1 MSTDDEEFLEF
12 LEIFQEESLERL
24 LNVSRSLEAIV
35 AGEAA
40 DGPLDEV
47 DRELH
52 TIKGS
57 ARLLGFSKLG
67 TLVHELEGLA
77 GAYRANPG
85 LGIELLVEATDRL
98 SALVEE
104 AAASGTDLDDPELRG
119 RVAAA
124 VAGGGDA
131 GSAPEPP
138 AEEPTPEA
146 PEQEPEEEPEPS
158 GVKVLEP
165 PLADNP
171 FDTARQSR
179 AQGFP
184 RGFDLAVE
192 SEDELPEWDAPTTS
206 IPPGSVPLGAAGSA
220 IPGGADHETAAGKRG
235 EALTTSTGVARPR
248 SETRRTASRGE
259 DEVVRV
265 RGSRLGE
272 LNDIVSDL
280 TLAHQRL
287 DTYEA
292 RIRTLLNAVEEG
304 TADAG
309 HVSLGLRRIARDI
322 RTDVLG
328 VRSATSGLQ
337 QLAVDVRLRP
347 VSHLFDRVPREV
359 RDLARQLGKRVRV
372 RVRGED
378 TEMDRVILDALKSP
392 LSHLLRNA
400 LDHGLETPDVRA
412 VRGKEAEG
420 LLELS
425 AGQEGNRIAIRVQ
438 DDGGGVDPARVRQ
451 IAVQRGVIDPGQA
464 GQLKDD
470 EAIQLIFAPG
480 FSTKEGVTQIS
491 GRGVGMDAVRQV
503 VEELKGDVQVESVL
517 GQGSTVTIR
526 LPLTLLISRVMLT
539 RSGGQRFALPTESII
554 ESIRVPSEDINTF
567 GETLTL
573 LWRGHALPLLHLSGF
588 LGRPV
593 LPDGE
598 FLRVLVVHHGSER
611 LALVVEEILEERSVV
626 VKPIGWPLER
636 LSWVSGAV
644 QDPSGEIALQI
655 HVPELFFSLRRATP
669 RTAAD
674 TSPDRTI
681 LVVDDSIVS
690 RQLVGRAVKALGFEP
705 IVAVDGMDAW
715 GLLERVRP
723 LAILT
728 DVEMPRLDGL
738 GLARRVRAHE
748 DLAGTPLVIVSNR
761 GSIQD
766 REAGL
771 QAGADS
777 YLTKGEFSESA
788 LRKTLE
794 RLL

>member
-1 MSTDDEEFLEF
+1 
-12 LEIFQEESLERL
+12 
-24 LNVSRSLEAIV
+24 
-35 AGEAA
+35 
-40 DGPLDEV
+40 
-47 DRELH
+47 
-52 TIKGS
+52 
-57 ARLLGFSKLG
+57 
-67 TLVHELEGLA
+67 
-77 GAYRANPG
+77 
-85 LGIELLVEATDRL
+85 
-98 SALVEE
+98 
-104 AAASGTDLDDPELRG
+104 
-119 RVAAA
+119 
-124 VAGGGDA
+124 
-131 GSAPEPP
+131 
-138 AEEPTPEA
+138 
-146 PEQEPEEEPEPS
+146 
-158 GVKVLEP
+158 
-165 PLADNP
+165 
-171 FDTARQSR
+171 
-179 AQGFP
+179 
-184 RGFDLAVE
+184 
-192 SEDELPEWDAPTTS
+192 
-206 IPPGSVPLGAAGSA
+206 
-220 IPGGADHETAAGKRG
+220 
-235 EALTTSTGVARPR
+235 
-248 SETRRTASRGE
+248 
-259 DEVVRV
+259 VRV

-272 LNDIVSDL
+272 LNNIVSDL

-309 HVSLGLRRIARDI
+309 HVSTGLRRIARDI

-400 LDHGLETPDVRA
+400 LDHGLETPEVRA
-412 VRGKEAEG
+412 VRGKDPDG

-425 AGQEGNRIAIRVQ
+425 AGQEGNRIAIRVH
-438 DDGGGVDPARVRQ
+438 DDGGGVDAERVRQ
-451 IAVQRGVIDPGQA
+451 IAIRRGVIDSAQA
-464 GQLKDD
+464 DQLKDE

-491 GRGVGMDAVRQV
+491 GRGVGMDAVRRV
-503 VEELKGDVQVESVL
+503 VEDLKGDVQVESVK

-539 RSGGQRFALPTESII
+539 RSGGQRFALPTESIV
-554 ESIRVPSEDINTF
+554 ESIRVPSSDINTF

-573 LWRGHALPLLHLSGF
+573 LWRGHALPLLHLSRF

-598 FLRVLVVHHGSER
+598 HLRVLVVHHGSER

-655 HVPELFFSLRRATP
+655 HVPELFFSLRRAATHAP
-669 RTAAD
+669 VEA
-674 TSPDRTI
+674 SQDRTI

-690 RQLVGRAVKALGFEP
+690 RQLVGRVVKALGFEP

-761 GSIQD
+761 GSSQD

-777 YLTKGEFSESA
+777 YLTKSEFSEA
-788 LRKTLE
+788 TLRKTLE

>member
-1 MSTDDEEFLEF
+1 VSSDDEEFLEF

-35 AGEAA
+35 NGEPPEAH
-40 DGPLDEV
+40 LDEV

-77 GAYRANPG
+77 GAYRARAE

-104 AAASGTDLDDPELRG
+104 AAASGNDLDDPELRA
-119 RVAAA
+119 RVAEAL
-124 VAGGGDA
+124 AGGATSGTSSKDK
-131 GSAPEPP
+131 APDPSLDDVLPGISFESTALAEPQ
-138 AEEPTPEA
+138 PE
-146 PEQEPEEEPEPS
+146 S
-158 GVKVLEP
+158 
-165 PLADNP
+165 P
-171 FDTARQSR
+171 FDTALQSGS
-179 AQGFP
+179 QGFT
-184 RGFDLAVE
+184 RELLAE
-192 SEDELPEWDAPTTS
+192 PSSAEAAPLAGEPAAWDAPTAAIQTRGLPV
-206 IPPGSVPLGAAGSA
+206 PPPSAAPDLDTA
-220 IPGGADHETAAGKRG
+220 PGMRAETGTG
-235 EALTTSTGVARPR
+235 TTGVARPR
-248 SETRRTASRGE
+248 GETKRTGVRAE

-304 TADAG
+304 LADAG
-309 HVSLGLRRIARDI
+309 AVSLGLRRIARDI

-400 LDHGLETPDVRA
+400 LDHGFETPEVRA
-412 VRGKEAEG
+412 VRGKEPEG

-425 AGQEGNRIAIRVQ
+425 AGQEGNRIAIRVK
-438 DDGGGVDPARVRQ
+438 DDGSGVDAERIRQ
-451 IAVQRGVIDPGQA
+451 IAVQRGVIDPTQA
-464 GQLKDD
+464 AQLKDA

-491 GRGVGMDAVRQV
+491 GRGVGMDAVRRV
-503 VEELKGDVQVESVL
+503 VEDLKGDVQVVSEL
-517 GQGSTVTIR
+517 GEGSTITIR

-554 ESIRVPSEDINTF
+554 ESIRVPSKDINTF
-567 GETLTL
+567 GDTLTL

-598 FLRVLVVHHGSER
+598 HLRVLVVHHGSER

-655 HVPELFFSLRRATP
+655 HVPELFFSLRRAGP
-669 RTAAD
+669 RAEGEP
-674 TSPDRTI
+674 SQDRTI

-705 IVAVDGMDAW
+705 VVAVDGMDAW

-761 GSIQD
+761 GSSQD

-777 YLTKGEFSESA
+777 YLTKSEFSEA
-788 LRKTLE
+788 TLRKTLE

>member
-1 MSTDDEEFLEF
+1 M
-12 LEIFQEESLERL
+12 
-24 LNVSRSLEAIV
+24 
-35 AGEAA
+35 
-40 DGPLDEV
+40 
-47 DRELH
+47 
-52 TIKGS
+52 
-57 ARLLGFSKLG
+57 
-67 TLVHELEGLA
+67 
-77 GAYRANPG
+77 
-85 LGIELLVEATDRL
+85 
-98 SALVEE
+98 
-104 AAASGTDLDDPELRG
+104 
-119 RVAAA
+119 
-124 VAGGGDA
+124 
-131 GSAPEPP
+131 
-138 AEEPTPEA
+138 
-146 PEQEPEEEPEPS
+146 
-158 GVKVLEP
+158 
-165 PLADNP
+165 
-171 FDTARQSR
+171 
-179 AQGFP
+179 
-184 RGFDLAVE
+184 
-192 SEDELPEWDAPTTS
+192 
-206 IPPGSVPLGAAGSA
+206 
-220 IPGGADHETAAGKRG
+220 
-235 EALTTSTGVARPR
+235 
-248 SETRRTASRGE
+248 
-259 DEVVRV
+259 RV

-272 LNDIVSDL
+272 LNNIVSDL

-400 LDHGLETPDVRA
+400 LDHGLETPEVRA
-412 VRGKEAEG
+412 VRGKEPEG

-425 AGQEGNRIAIRVQ
+425 AGQEGNRIAIRVH
-438 DDGGGVDPARVRQ
+438 DDGGGVDADRVRQ
-451 IAVQRGVIDPGQA
+451 IAVRRGVIDSAQA
-464 GQLKDD
+464 AQLKDA
-470 EAIQLIFAPG
+470 EAIQLIFSPG

-491 GRGVGMDAVRQV
+491 GRGVGMDAVRRV
-503 VEELKGDVQVESVL
+503 VEDLKGDVQVESVI
-517 GQGSTVTIR
+517 GQGSTITIR

-539 RSGGQRFALPTESII
+539 RSGGQRFALPTESIV
-554 ESIRVPSEDINTF
+554 ESLRVPLSDINTF

-573 LWRGHALPLLHLSGF
+573 LWRGHALPLLHLSRF

-598 FLRVLVVHHGSER
+598 HLRVLVVHHGSER

-655 HVPELFFSLRRATP
+655 HVPELFFSLRRATARAP
-669 RTAAD
+669 VES
-674 TSPDRTI
+674 SPDRTI

-761 GSIQD
+761 GSSQD

-777 YLTKGEFSESA
+777 YLTKSEFSEA
-788 LRKTLE
+788 TLRKTLE

>member
-1 MSTDDEEFLEF
+1 VSSDDEEFLEF

-35 AGEAA
+35 AGEPPSAHM
-40 DGPLDEV
+40 DEV

-77 GAYRANPG
+77 GAYRAGPE
-85 LGIELLVEATDRL
+85 LGTELLVEATDRL

-104 AAASGTDLDDPELRG
+104 ASASGTDLDDPELRA
-119 RVAAA
+119 RVAEAI
-124 VAGGGDA
+124 AGGA
-131 GSAPEPP
+131 AASPATPP
-138 AEEPTPEA
+138 LEA
-146 PEQEPEEEPEPS
+146 PESWPGGEAPARSPGDSQ
-158 GVKVLEP
+158 
-165 PLADNP
+165 NP

-179 AQGFP
+179 AQGFTREP
-184 RGFDLAVE
+184 AADP
-192 SEDELPEWDAPTTS
+192 SSDEGVQPWDMPT
-206 IPPGSVPLGAAGSA
+206 AAIETGGVA
-220 IPGGADHETAAGKRG
+220 IPSSSQDHDTALGKRP
-235 EALTTSTGVARPR
+235 ETVTTTGVARPR
-248 SETRRTASRGE
+248 SETKRTAVRTE

-272 LNDIVSDL
+272 LNNIVSDL

-309 HVSLGLRRIARDI
+309 HVSMGLRRIARDI

-400 LDHGLETPDVRA
+400 LDHGLEAPEVRV
-412 VRGKEAEG
+412 VRGKEPEG

-425 AGQEGNRIAIRVQ
+425 AGQEGNRIAIRVH
-438 DDGGGVDPARVRQ
+438 DDGGGVDADRIRQ
-451 IAVQRGVIDPGQA
+451 IAVRRGVIDTAQA
-464 GQLKDD
+464 AQLKDA

-491 GRGVGMDAVRQV
+491 GRGVGMDAVRRV
-503 VEELKGDVQVESVL
+503 VEDLKGDVQVESEIGL
-517 GQGSTVTIR
+517 GSTVTIR

-554 ESIRVPSEDINTF
+554 ESIRVPSSDINTF

-598 FLRVLVVHHGSER
+598 HLRVLVVHHGSER

-655 HVPELFFSLRRATP
+655 HVPELFFSLRRATASAP
-669 RTAAD
+669 VE
-674 TSPDRTI
+674 TSQGRTI

-738 GLARRVRAHE
+738 GLARRVRAHD

-761 GSIQD
+761 GSSQD

-777 YLTKGEFSESA
+777 YLTKSEFSEA
-788 LRKTLE
+788 TLRKTLE

>member
-1 MSTDDEEFLEF
+1 MSSDDEEFLEF

-24 LNVSRSLEAIV
+24 LNVSRSLEGIS
-35 AGEAA
+35 AGQ
-40 DGPLDEV
+40 DRDPLLDEV

-77 GAYRANPG
+77 GVFRARPG
-85 LGIELLVEATDRL
+85 SGLELLVEATDRL

-104 AAASGTDLDDPELRG
+104 ASATGADLDDPELRA
-119 RVAAA
+119 RVAVA
-124 VAGGGDA
+124 VSGGDS
-131 GSAPEPP
+131 GSEPDAPDAPSS
-138 AEEPTPEA
+138 PTPEEVA
-146 PEQEPEEEPEPS
+146 L
-158 GVKVLEP
+158 LEL
-165 PLADNP
+165 PLPTPGNP

-179 AQGFP
+179 AQGFS
-184 RGFDLAVE
+184 RGVSEPAGDDLPQAV
-192 SEDELPEWDAPTTS
+192 SATAWDTPTAAIQTR
-206 IPPGSVPLGAAGSA
+206 GVTASVPASGEFDTSL
-220 IPGGADHETAAGKRG
+220 GKRG
-235 EALTTSTGVARPR
+235 PEGVTSTSVARPR
-248 SETRRTASRGE
+248 GDSKRGPRTE

-272 LNDIVSDL
+272 LNNIVSDL

-309 HVSLGLRRIARDI
+309 HVALGLRRIARDI

-400 LDHGLETPDVRA
+400 LDHGLEEPDLRI
-412 VRGKEAEG
+412 VRGKDPEG

-425 AGQEGNRIAIRVQ
+425 AGQEGNRISIRVR
-438 DDGGGVDPARVRQ
+438 DDGGGVDAERIRQ
-451 IAVQRGVIDPGQA
+451 IAVRRNVIEASQA
-464 GQLKDD
+464 VQLRDE

-491 GRGVGMDAVRQV
+491 GRGVGMDAVRRV
-503 VEELKGDVQVESVL
+503 VEDLKGDVQVESQL
-517 GQGSTVTIR
+517 GVGSTITIR
-526 LPLTLLISRVMLT
+526 LPLTLLISRVMLI

-554 ESIRVPSEDINTF
+554 ESIRVPARDINSF

-573 LWRGHALPLLHLSGF
+573 LWRGHALPILHLSRF

-598 FLRVLVVHHGSER
+598 HLRVLVVHHGAER

-636 LSWVSGAV
+636 LDWVSGAV
-644 QDPSGEIALQI
+644 QDPSGEIALQM
-655 HVPELFFSLRRATP
+655 HVPELFFSLRRAPVRAETEDGP
-669 RTAAD
+669 
-674 TSPDRTI
+674 SRTI

-690 RQLVGRAVKALGFEP
+690 RQLVGRVVKALGFEP
-705 IVAVDGMDAW
+705 VIAVDGMDAW

-748 DLAGTPLVIVSNR
+748 GLAGIPLVIVSNR
-761 GSIQD
+761 GSSQD

-777 YLTKGEFSESA
+777 YMTKSEFSEA
-788 LRKTLE
+788 NLRKILE